1 MGLFDLFQENI
12 GIEEGLEK
20 MKEVEGAVLLDVR
33 SEEEYQEGHLE
44 GSINLPINRLPT
56 ISIDKSVPIFIYC
69 LSGARAR
76 RAEAF
81 LRKSGYEAVNFGGI
95 NGYQGKLVRS

>member
-56 ISIDKSVPIFIYC
+56 ISIDKSVPIFI
-69 LSGARAR
+69 
-76 RAEAF
+76 
-81 LRKSGYEAVNFGGI
+81 
-95 NGYQGKLVRS
+95 

>member
-44 GSINLPINRLPT
+44 GALTFRSIGFQRFLLIKVYRSL
-56 ISIDKSVPIFIYC
+56 FI
-69 LSGARAR
+69 
-76 RAEAF
+76 
-81 LRKSGYEAVNFGGI
+81 V
-95 NGYQGKLVRS
+95 

>member
-33 SEEEYQEGHLE
+33 SEGHLE

-81 LRKSGYEAVNFGGI
+81 LRKSGYEAVNIGGI